1 MAMRREAQQAGH
13 RPDENPVIEMDRL
26 LNQFLGVL
34 EGEADLYGSLLQILQ
49 REKKAVIGSAL
60 DELNET
66 SKEKEN
72 ILLKIRILEEQRLR
86 ILDRLANSLGYSPQD
101 LTLTKLSRL
110 VNEPYSKRL
119 KDCHS
124 NFLALMQSI
133 KEVNQSNRALLMHS
147 LDLVR
152 GSLSLMDT
160 LMVSNPVY
168 YRTGTVQSGG
178 RSGRVLS
185 GKV

>member
-1 MAMRREAQQAGH
+1 MRRETQEADH
-13 RPDENPVIEMDRL
+13 KPDDNPVIKMDL
-26 LNQFLGVL
+26 LLDQFLGVL

-49 REKKAVIGSAL
+49 REKEAVIGSAL

-101 LTLTKLSRL
+101 LTLTKLSQL

-124 NFLALMQSI
+124 NFLALIQSI
-133 KEVNQSNRALLMHS
+133 KEVNKSNRALLMHS

-168 YRTGTVQSGG
+168 YRTGMVQSGG